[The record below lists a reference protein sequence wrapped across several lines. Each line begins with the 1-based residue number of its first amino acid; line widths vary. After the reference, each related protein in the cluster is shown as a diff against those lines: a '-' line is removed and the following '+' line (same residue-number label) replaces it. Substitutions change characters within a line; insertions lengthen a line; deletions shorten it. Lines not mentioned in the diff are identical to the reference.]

1 MFFLLVF
8 TTCKSSFTISTTEAW
23 HVICAGKAAQMYL
36 TAVTGH
42 VYGAYLVTLQPFAWH
57 TKGDAEQYC
66 MTAGGFW
73 GLLCSTLRSVA
84 RRGVCLHCAFCGETK
99 RVKPEQQ
106 AHVNK
111 VSHLIGIYYYIDTF
125 SRRYGI
131 GTSSWTFIASLHSPR
146 FLYFLHH
153 LYGIPMAFQSHW
165 FAKRFDEHAVSVTRV
180 LPDQNAL
187 IPFRVSTLI

>member
-1 MFFLLVF
+1 MACHLRR
-8 TTCKSSFTISTTEAW
+8 KSCSDVLDSCDRPCVWGVPGHI
-23 HVICAGKAAQMYL
+23 AAFCVAHKRGCR
-36 TAVTGH
+36 AVL
-42 VYGAYLVTLQPFAWH
+42 Y
-57 TKGDAEQYC
+57 DSRRI
-66 MTAGGFW
+66 W

-165 FAKRFDEHAVSVTRV
+165 FAIRFDEHAVSVTRV